1 MGCDVKDY
9 DNDGWV
15 DIFYNNL
22 QCQIFGA
29 VPQREGRVLSNT
41 SARPRR
47 SQTLS
52 RRFSGWS
59 NGFIDYDN
67 DGWKDIYSSNGHVD
81 YVGSP
86 NPAQSDTMWQNQ
98 TGKNFADVSGTLGPD
113 FPRVGYQRGSAFA
126 DLNNDGWQDL
136 IVTSLNE
143 RPRIMLNS
151 RQRVQSLA
159 APRSDRNGK
168 QPGRDRREGEADD
181 RVRARALQPRLG

>member
-1 MGCDVKDY
+1 M
-9 DNDGWV
+9 
-15 DIFYNNL
+15 
-22 QCQIFGA
+22 
-29 VPQREGRVLSNT
+29 NT
-41 SARPRR
+41 SEYVSPTTKIAA
-47 SQTLS
+47 LS

-98 TGKNFADVSGTLGPD
+98 TGKTFVDVSGNLGAD
-113 FPRVGYQRGSAFA
+113 FTRVGYQRGSAFA
-126 DLNNDGWQDL
+126 NLNDDGWQDL

-151 RQRVQSLA
+151 GNATSHWLLLDLTGTASSRDAIGAKVKLTTGS
-159 APRSDRNGK
+159 
-168 QPGRDRREGEADD
+168 GRGL
-181 RVRARALQPRLG
+181 LQPRLGQRGVHVGQ